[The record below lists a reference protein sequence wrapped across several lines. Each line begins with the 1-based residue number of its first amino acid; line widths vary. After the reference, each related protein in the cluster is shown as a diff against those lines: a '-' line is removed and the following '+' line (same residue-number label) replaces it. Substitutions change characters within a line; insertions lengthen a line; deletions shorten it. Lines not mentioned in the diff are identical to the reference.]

1 MTDPEAASFCRNV
14 AEALKPL
21 YEAVRRARLDGNDAF
36 WIVYDEAVARVSQA
50 KNMTESRTKSV
61 SRDVLQ
67 EIMILVME

>member
-21 YEAVRRARLDGNDAF
+21 YEAARRARLDGNDAF

-61 SRDVLQ
+61 SHDVLQ